1 MNSSHPLEARKQ
13 TEADFHDQRARD
25 KGVKS
30 EQDFE
35 NVYPNKKLYAVTREH
50 RRRMATWIEKYCPAA
65 VGLDFC
71 CGEGEGAIKM
81 ARAGAHVHGID
92 ISADSLVLAREAAKD
107 LPNPP
112 QFQVMDAEN
121 LAFPDNTFDVIYAA
135 GCLHHVDLDRTFKE
149 LHRVLK
155 PGGRIMCNEA
165 LAHNPVFH
173 YYRKATPH
181 LRTPW
186 EVPHILRVPDILK
199 ARHYF
204 GSIDIQFHYLFC
216 LIAVPFRRTAVF
228 KPMLAWLEIIDRVVL
243 SIPGVRR
250 LAWQS
255 TFELASPLKK

>member
-1 MNSSHPLEARKQ
+1 MNASHPLEARKQ

-35 NVYPNKKLYAVTREH
+35 NAYPNKKLYAVTREH

-65 VGLDFC
+65 VALDFC

-81 ARAGAHVHGID
+81 ARAGARVHGID
-92 ISADSLVLAREAAKD
+92 ISADSLTLAQKAARD
-107 LPNPP
+107 LPSPP
-112 QFQVMDAEN
+112 IFRVMDAEN
-121 LAFPDNTFDVIYAA
+121 LDFPDNTFDVIYAA
-135 GCLHHVDLDRTFKE
+135 GCLHHVELDRTYRE

-155 PGGRIMCNEA
+155 PTGRIMCNEA

-173 YYRKATPH
+173 LYRKMTPN

-199 ARHYF
+199 AAKYF
-204 GSIDIQFHYLFC
+204 GRIDLRFHYLTC
-216 LIAVPFRRTAVF
+216 LLAVPFRSSAIF
-228 KPMLAWLEIIDRVVL
+228 NPLLACLEKIDRVLL
-243 SIPGVRR
+243 SIPGLRR

-255 TFELASPLKK
+255 TFEMAQPRGK

>member
-1 MNSSHPLEARKQ
+1 MNSSQPLEARKQ

-35 NVYPNKKLYAVTREH
+35 NAYPNKKLYAVTREH

-65 VGLDFC
+65 VALDFC

-81 ARAGAHVHGID
+81 ARAGARVHGID
-92 ISADSLVLAREAAKD
+92 ISADSLVLAREAAND

-112 QFQVMDAEN
+112 EFKVMDAEN
-121 LAFPDNTFDVIYAA
+121 LSFPDNTFDVIYAA

-155 PGGRIMCNEA
+155 PEGRIMCNEA

-173 YYRKATPH
+173 LYRKLTPK

-186 EVPHILRVPDILK
+186 EVPHILHVSDIMK
-199 ARHYF
+199 ADRYF
-204 GSIDIQFHYLFC
+204 SKIDVRFHYLTC
-216 LIAVPFRRTAVF
+216 LLAVPFRRTPVFNAVLTVLE
-228 KPMLAWLEIIDRVVL
+228 KIDGMLL
-243 SIPGVRR
+243 SVPGLRR

-255 TFELASPLKK
+255 TFELSRPRCK